1 MIGWL
6 SNLNEDERRITI
18 EQAAIKCGVPS
29 QAIEK
34 DWWVTLVLKA
44 LFQTEYASH
53 LLFKGGTSLSKCW
66 KLISR
71 FSEDIDLA
79 IDRSLLG
86 FSDKL
91 SRSQIKKL
99 KKNAAEF
106 TSTALKDTLIQQL
119 FNLGVPDGIVSVTA
133 EEIKPEQPDKD
144 PQTLFLR
151 YNSLFEPLPYLPSTV
166 KIEVSALSLREPFAN
181 CEVRSMLQEYFPNE
195 AYDEVPFI
203 VPAIE
208 PHRTFLEK
216 AFLLHEELA
225 RPEKLKTERKSR
237 HFYDMVMLMDGIHG
251 KAALD
256 NMALYET
263 IVQHRKLFYQ
273 LSGVDYNTH
282 SQDKINFIPSLLDLN
297 RFESD
302 YAVMREQMIYG
313 ESLPFGK
320 LIQKLRELRWR
331 FRDKRPVPLPPGM
344 SLKNVIE
351 DAKQYAMAQ
360 GLLGNPVEGT
370 FISTPV
376 HYNLDINKPVS
387 TTYIIMSYTVS
398 FVFSE
403 GKLIPDDIQIFSR
416 G

>member
-6 SNLNEDERRITI
+6 RNLNEDERRITI

-44 LFQTEYASH
+44 LFQTEYAPH

-86 FSDKL
+86 FSDNL

-99 KKNAAEF
+99 KKNATEF
-106 TSTALKDTLIQQL
+106 TSTVLKDALIQQL
-119 FNLGVPDGIVSVTA
+119 YNLGVPDGIVSVTS
-133 EEIKPEQPDKD
+133 EEIKQEQPDKD
-144 PQTLFLR
+144 PQTLFLQ
-151 YNSLFEPLPYLPSTV
+151 YNSLFEPLPYLPSIV
-166 KIEVSALSLREPFAN
+166 KIEISALSLREPFSN
-181 CEVRSMLQEYFPNE
+181 CEVRTMLQEYFPNE
-195 AYDEVPFI
+195 AYEEEPFI

-216 AFLLHEELA
+216 TFLLHEELA
-225 RPEKLKTERKSR
+225 RPDKLKTERKSR
-237 HFYDMVMLMDGIHG
+237 HFYDLVMLMDGIHG

-256 NMALYET
+256 DMALYET

-313 ESLPFGK
+313 ESLPFRE

-331 FRDKRPVPLPPGM
+331 FREKLPVPLPPGI
-344 SLKNVIE
+344 SITDVIE
-351 DAKQYAMAQ
+351 DARQYAIGQ
-360 GLLGNPVEGT
+360 GLLKNQVEGA

-376 HYNLDINKPVS
+376 HYNLDISEPVR
-387 TTYIIMSYTVS
+387 TTDIIMSYMVS
-398 FVFSE
+398 FVISG
-403 GKLIPDDIQIFSR
+403 GKLIPYDIRIFAHK
-416 G
+416 